1 MKLTALDE
9 RDEFFELLDR
19 EIDERL
25 KAEEASSIKAFARIF
40 YESSPLEELREKR
53 LSDAYGS
60 TVSCWKFLQQYKA
73 GPAKVEVSNPNL
85 EENGWQSTHTVITL
99 LMPNMPFIVDSVR
112 MALARLGLN
121 IFAMHNAVLK
131 ISRTAGGKF
140 KTLHDRQQGAGKK
153 DVQCEAFMYVEVDR
167 HSSTRDLEQIRNE
180 LQTVLEEVATA
191 VSDYPLMKAKAIEM
205 SEAFSKKVK
214 GVDDAARKEAQAFLD
229 WLAQDHFTFLGY
241 DEYSYEGEGEELVL
255 KQVPGSELGI
265 LKSHQE
271 RPRKLTL
278 SGLPRQARE
287 AILGPDICIF
297 SKSAERSRIHRPA
310 YPDYVSIKRYD
321 ARGKM
326 VGEVR
331 FLGLYTFQVYN
342 ERTEDI
348 PLVRQKIRYVREQ
361 AGFAPQDYAG
371 KELDQILA
379 VYPRDELFQ
388 ISQEQL
394 LETALGI
401 LYIQERRKIRL
412 FMHED
417 VYGQFVTALVFVPRD
432 IYSTRLRVRIGE
444 LLAAELGAE
453 DLEFFTYY
461 SESVLARTQFILRV
475 PPAENRELPVE
486 ELQAKIIAAAQSW
499 QDGLI
504 EALNEAHGEE
514 RASRLIQEYSDAF
527 PSSYREDF
535 SPRRAVI
542 DIDHISTLSAESPLA
557 MSFYKALE
565 EDEKILHFKLYH
577 EGGSVPLSDVLPVFE
592 NLGLRVLGEH
602 PYEVTGRSGKTIWIH
617 DFSLQSSDETVIDI
631 SRIRKKFEDLFLR
644 VWVREAESDTFNRL
658 VLAAH
663 LDWRQ
668 ISMLRSYAR
677 YMRQTRFGYSQTFIA
692 NTLANHVHITQ
703 LLLELFEVRF
713 DPSRYKSHEQCEAA
727 QQNILNDI
735 NAALEQVANLSE
747 DKVLRRYVEMIRA
760 TVRTNYYQQGSDGG
774 PKPYM
779 SFKMLP
785 SKISAMPKPLP
796 MFEIFVYSPQ
806 VEGVHLRGGK
816 VARGGLRWSDRYED
830 YRTEIL
836 GLVKA
841 QQVKNSVIVPVG
853 AKGGFV
859 AKQLPEGDREAWL
872 AEGVSAYKTFIRGLL
887 DVTDNNLGGEVIPPP
902 DVVRHDEDDYYLVVA
917 ADKGTATFSDIA
929 NGISAEYNFWLGDAF
944 ASGGSQG
951 YDHKK
956 MGITARGAWVS
967 VQRHFRELGLN
978 TDEDVF
984 TAIGVGDM
992 SGDVFGNGMLLSDK
1006 MKLVAAF
1013 NHLHIFVD
1021 PDPDP
1026 AVAFRERQRLFNLPR
1041 STWADYDA
1049 KLISK
1054 GGGVFSRSAKS
1065 IPISAEMKSRF
1076 GIKQDRL
1083 PPNMLIKAILKA
1095 EADLLWFGGIGT
1107 YVKSSE
1113 ESHADAGDKA
1123 NDAIRINGSDLRV
1136 RIVGEGANLGM
1147 TQRGRIEYAMKG
1159 GRLNTDFVDNSAG
1172 VDCSDHEVNIKIL
1185 LNGVVANGDMTMK
1198 QRNKLLED
1206 MTDQVAWLVLKNNYR
1221 QTQALTIARFEASER
1236 IEEYRRLINHLEGL
1250 GKLDRALEYI
1260 PDDDTIT
1267 ERKSRGE
1274 GLTRPELCVLNSYV
1288 RGYLKEVL
1296 IDSELV
1302 DDPYLVRELHNE
1314 FPAVLVR
1321 NYADQVASHRLR
1333 REIVATQLANDLVN
1347 HMGISFVERM
1357 RQSTGATVESIVKA
1371 YVIARDT
1378 FSMDAIWSQIE
1389 ALDYKVSAETQTR
1402 MMTELMRLVRRAT
1415 RWFLRNRRRELNIE
1429 MSIEAFRDHVESI
1442 STILPDLLAENQR
1455 VQNEERKQ
1463 FLLDAGVPEDLATTV
1478 AGTLFLYSALGI
1490 IEAHEESQKPLDYV
1504 ARTFFAVGEVLDLQW
1519 FNDQLNKAKP
1529 ATHWQALARES
1540 FREDLDWQQRS
1551 LTVGILGLATES
1563 EEIDARIE
1571 AWTQRHAEL
1580 IERWRAMLTELK
1592 ASKQP
1597 EMAMYSV
1604 ALRELLDLAQSTV
1617 HCADC

>member
-1 MKLTALDE
+1 MKLTALEE
-9 RDEFFELLDR
+9 RDEFFELLER
-19 EIDERL
+19 ELESRL
-25 KAEEASSIKAFARIF
+25 KGETTDDIRKFARYF
-40 YESSPLEELREKR
+40 YEVSPLEELREKR
-53 LSDAYGS
+53 LSDAYGAVLS
-60 TVSCWKFLQQYKA
+60 SWKFLESYKP
-73 GPAKVEVSNPNL
+73 GKAKVEVSNPNL

-99 LMPNMPFIVDSVR
+99 VMPNMPFIVDSVR
-112 MALARLGLN
+112 MALTRLELN
-121 IFAMHNAVLK
+121 IHAMHNAVLK
-131 ISRTAGGKF
+131 VQRTAGGK
-140 KTLHDRQQGAGKK
+140 LKK
-153 DVQCEAFMYVEVDR
+153 LLGRHEKDKATGCEAFMYVEVDR
-167 HSSTRDLEQIRNE
+167 HSSARDLENIRAE
-180 LQTVLEEVATA
+180 LVTVLNEVETA
-191 VSDYPLMKAKAIEM
+191 VADYPLMKEKAIELAQ
-205 SEAFSKKVK
+205 AFSKKIK
-214 GVDDAARKEAQAFLD
+214 GVDDAERQEAQAFLD
-229 WLAQDHFTFLGY
+229 WLSKDHFTFLGY
-241 DEYSYEGEGEELVL
+241 DEYTYEKAGDDLEIR
-255 KQVPGSELGI
+255 QVAKSELGI

-271 RPRKLTL
+271 RPRKFML
-278 SGLPRQARE
+278 SSLPRQARE
-287 AILGPDICIF
+287 RIAGPEIFIF
-297 SKSAERSRIHRPA
+297 SKSAERSRVHRPA
-310 YPDYVSIKRYD
+310 YPDYVSVKRYN
-321 ARGKM
+321 AKGEV
-326 VGEVR
+326 VGEAR
-331 FLGLYTFQVYN
+331 FLGLYTFRVYN
-342 ERTEDI
+342 DLTEEI
-348 PLVRQKIRYVREQ
+348 PLVRRKIAYVKQES
-361 AGFAPQDYAG
+361 GFDPNDYAG

-388 ISQEQL
+388 ISKEQL
-394 LETALGI
+394 LEAALGI

-432 IYSTRLRVRIGE
+432 IYSTRLRMKIAE
-444 LLAAELGAE
+444 ILSSELGAE

-486 ELQAKIIAAAQSW
+486 ELQARIVAAAQSW
-499 QDGLI
+499 QDGLV
-504 EALNEAHGEE
+504 EALSEACGEE
-514 RASRLIQEYSDAF
+514 RAARLIQEFQDAF
-527 PSSYREDF
+527 PSAYQEDF

-542 DIDHISTLSAESPLA
+542 DIDHMESLSSEMPLA

-565 EDEKILHFKLYH
+565 EDDKILHFKLYH
-577 EGGSVPLSDVLPVFE
+577 EGTSVPLSDVLPVFE
-592 NLGLRVLGEH
+592 NLGLRVIGEH
-602 PYEVTGRSGKTIWIH
+602 PYEVRARSGKVVWIH
-617 DFSLQSSDETVIDI
+617 DFALQSRDEAIVDI
-631 SRIRKKFEDLFLR
+631 ARIRKIFEDLFLR
-644 VWVREAESDTFNRL
+644 VWLRQAENDTFNRL

-677 YMRQTRFGYSQTFIA
+677 YMRQIRFGYSQTFIA
-692 NTLANHVHITQ
+692 NTLANHVGIARM
-703 LLLELFEVRF
+703 LLELFEARF
-713 DPSRYKSHEQCEAA
+713 DPARFKSAEQCEAA

-735 NAALEQVANLSE
+735 NTALDEVSNLSE
-747 DKVLRRYVEMIRA
+747 DKVLRRYVELIRA
-760 TVRTNYYQQGSDGG
+760 TVRTNYYQTDAQGLH
-774 PKPYM
+774 KPYM

-785 SKISAMPKPLP
+785 SKIPGVPKPVP
-796 MFEIFVYSPQ
+796 MYEIFVYSPQ

-830 YRTEIL
+830 YRTEVL

-872 AEGVSAYKTFIRGLL
+872 QEGIASYKTFVRGLL
-887 DVTDNNLGGEVIPPP
+887 DVTDNNRGGEVIPPP
-902 DVVRHDEDDYYLVVA
+902 NVVRHDEDDYYLVVA

-929 NGISAEYNFWLGDAF
+929 NSISAEYDFWLRDAF

-967 VQRHFRELGLN
+967 VQRHFREMGLN
-978 TDEDVF
+978 TDTDEF
-984 TAIGVGDM
+984 TAVGVGDM

-1013 NHLHIFVD
+1013 NHMHIFVD

-1026 AVAFRERQRLFNLPR
+1026 AAAFRERQRLFNLPR

-1065 IPISAEMKSRF
+1065 IPISEEMKARF
-1076 GIKQDRL
+1076 GITQDKL

-1095 EADLLWFGGIGT
+1095 EVDLLWFGGIGT
-1107 YVKSSE
+1107 YVKATSE
-1113 ESHADAGDKA
+1113 SQADAGDKA
-1123 NDAIRINGSDLRV
+1123 NDAIRINGEDLRAKV
-1136 RIVGEGANLGM
+1136 VGEGANLGM
-1147 TQRGRIEYAMKG
+1147 TQRGRIEYAIKG

-1185 LNGVVANGDMTMK
+1185 LNGIVDEGDMTMK

-1221 QTQALTIARFEASER
+1221 QTQALSIAQFESFER
-1236 IEEYRRLINHLEGL
+1236 VEEYRRLINTLEGL

-1274 GLTRPELCVLNSYV
+1274 GLARPELCVLNSYV

-1302 DDPYLVRELHNE
+1302 EDPYLIRELHNE
-1314 FPAVLVR
+1314 FPSVLVR
-1321 NYADQVASHRLR
+1321 NYGNAIASHRLR
-1333 REIVATQLANDLVN
+1333 REIIATQLANDLVN
-1347 HMGISFVERM
+1347 HMGITFVERM
-1357 RQSTGATVESIVKA
+1357 RQSTGATVENIVKA
-1371 YVIARDT
+1371 YVIARDV
-1378 FSMDAIWSQIE
+1378 FDMESIWAEIE
-1389 ALDYKVSAETQTR
+1389 ALDYQVSAETQIR

-1429 MSIEAFRDHVESI
+1429 LSMESFRDHVRAIAEG
-1442 STILPDLLAENQR
+1442 LPDLLASNQKA
-1455 VQNEERKQ
+1455 QHEERRQ
-1463 FLLDAGVPEDLATTV
+1463 FLLERGVPESMANTI

-1490 IEAHEESQKPLDYV
+1490 IEAHEESQKALDYV
-1504 ARTFFAVGEVLDLQW
+1504 ARMFFTVGEVLDLQW

-1551 LTVGILGLATES
+1551 LTVGLLQLGDVPED
-1563 EEIDARIE
+1563 IDARLE
-1571 AWTQRHAEL
+1571 AWTERHGEL
-1580 IERWRAMLTELK
+1580 IARWRAMLTELK

-1617 HCADC
+1617 HCAECP